1 MSDLDHLPYNVRRH
15 WRKSGT
21 VAAVSGRQD
30 HITVADCSEKA
41 MAAAL
46 RHGAAEHVG
55 LLAEALRVD
64 RADRPREVD
73 LVVGTLP
80 RPWVVGIGRGF
91 VEAARL
97 LARGLGQSDGASHNV
112 GLAELTTN
120 GLRRM
125 ARQQCFGPMEPD
137 VVPGLFATSGD
148 YHRYVLDCL
157 NAIRVDRLADQ
168 VLSRPSPSGIRAPR
182 RRRPRKTTKELLHE
196 PI

>member
-1 MSDLDHLPYNVRRH
+1 MPDLDHLPYNVRRH

-46 RHGAAEHVG
+46 RDGAAEHID
-55 LLAEALRVD
+55 LLAEALSVALIDRPGEVD
-64 RADRPREVD
+64 R
-73 LVVGTLP
+73 VVSTLP
-80 RPWVVGIGRGF
+80 RPWVVGIGKGF

-97 LARGLGQSDGASHNV
+97 LARGFGQPDGASNNV
-112 GLAELTTN
+112 GLTELTTN

-125 ARQQCFGPMEPD
+125 AWQQCFAPMERD
-137 VVPGLFATSGD
+137 CVPRLFATSGE

-157 NAIRVDRLADQ
+157 DAIRLDRLAEQ
-168 VLSRPSPSGIRAPR
+168 LLSRPSPSAIRAPR
-182 RRRPRKTTKELLHE
+182 RRRPRKTTKELLHA

>member
-1 MSDLDHLPYNVRRH
+1 MPDLDHLPYNVRRH

-30 HITVADCSEKA
+30 QITVADCSEKA

-46 RHGAAEHVG
+46 REGAAEHLG
-55 LLAEALRVD
+55 LLAEGLRV
-64 RADRPREVD
+64 APTDRPGEVD
-73 LVVGTLP
+73 RIVGTLP
-80 RPWVVGIGRGF
+80 RPWVVGIGRCF
-91 VEAARL
+91 VDAARL
-97 LARGLGQSDGASHNV
+97 LARGLDQPDSASHTV
-112 GLAELTTN
+112 GLAELTMT

-125 ARQQCFGPMEPD
+125 AWQQCFGPVEPD

-157 NAIRVDRLADQ
+157 NAIRFDRLADQ
-168 VLSRPSPSGIRAPR
+168 VLSRPSPSDIRAPR
-182 RRRPRKTTKELLHE
+182 RRRPRKTTKELLHA

>member
-1 MSDLDHLPYNVRRH
+1 MPDLDHVPYNVRRN

-46 RHGAAEHVG
+46 RQGAAEHLG
-55 LLAEALRVD
+55 LLGEALSV
-64 RADRPREVD
+64 APTERPGEVD
-73 LVVGTLP
+73 SVVGTLP
-80 RPWVVGIGRGF
+80 RPWVVGIGRCF
-91 VEAARL
+91 VDAARL
-97 LARGLGQSDGASHNV
+97 LARGLAQPDNADHPV

-125 ARQQCFGPMEPD
+125 AWQQCFGPMEPD
-137 VVPGLFATSGD
+137 VVPGLFASSGD
-148 YHRYVLDCL
+148 YHGYVLDCL
-157 NAIRVDRLADQ
+157 NAIRFDQLVDQL
-168 VLSRPSPSGIRAPR
+168 LSRPSPSAIRAPR

>member
-1 MSDLDHLPYNVRRH
+1 MPDLDHLPYNVRRH
-15 WRKSGT
+15 WRTSGT

-46 RHGAAEHVG
+46 RHGAAEHVD

-64 RADRPREVD
+64 RADRPCEVD

-80 RPWVVGIGRGF
+80 RPWVVGIGRCF
-91 VEAARL
+91 VDAARL
-97 LARGLGQSDGASHNV
+97 LARGLGQPDGASHNV
-112 GLAELTTN
+112 GLVELTTN

-125 ARQQCFGPMEPD
+125 AWQQCFGPMEPD
-137 VVPGLFATSGD
+137 CVPGLFATSAD

-157 NAIRVDRLADQ
+157 NAIRFDRLADQ
-168 VLSRPSPSGIRAPR
+168 LLSRPSPSGIRAPR
-182 RRRPRKTTKELLHE
+182 RRRPRKTTKELLHA